1 MHTLRTAGAEAVSD
15 AAIPMKHVR
24 ASDAHVAFRKALE
37 EAIRTQGANLD
48 AQEILA
54 ILAHLVGQV
63 LAVQDQR
70 KITPGAGMEI
80 VAWNIE
86 TGNAEAIAA
95 LIGTPGGHA

>member
-1 MHTLRTAGAEAVSD
+1 MGND
-15 AAIPMKHVR
+15 ATPMKHVK
-24 ASDAHVAFRKALE
+24 ASTAHVAFRVALE
-37 EAIRTQGANLD
+37 DAIRTHGANLD

-54 ILAHLVGQV
+54 ILANLVGQV

-95 LIGTPGGHA
+95 LIGAPGGHA